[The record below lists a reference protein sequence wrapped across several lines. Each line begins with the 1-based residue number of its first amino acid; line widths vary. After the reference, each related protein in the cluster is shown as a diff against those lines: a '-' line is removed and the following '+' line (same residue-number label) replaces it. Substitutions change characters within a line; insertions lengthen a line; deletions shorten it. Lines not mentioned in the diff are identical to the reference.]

1 MFIPVIRDLARAF
14 RLDATRLYIP
24 LSYASILGGTCTLI
38 GTATNLVV
46 AGMVRDYLASQPA
59 ATASVHRIGMFD
71 ISFIGVPITLVGIAF
86 IMLTSR
92 LLLPEPRK
100 TDITGRFKR
109 RYRAEFMVSPLL
121 NGRTLAGLGFL
132 EAEGLELLE
141 LRQADGS
148 LAEPW
153 PDTRL
158 QAGDSLVFAAT
169 FDLIPTLWDTNGLEP
184 VHTIQRLE
192 SERFSHRLVEVVV
205 SPQCQEIGR
214 KIAELPLPGS
224 PYRVSIIGLSR
235 FGQPVAAPLA
245 EVRIEPGDDLILE
258 VDEDFFNENLN
269 EVEFSLTKRLTGVRF
284 KRYDRALTATG
295 IMVAMVAAA
304 TMGWLSML
312 NAALLATGAML
323 FTGCMTWRWAGRS
336 VDFTILIIIASA
348 MGLGAAV
355 QASGLAAWIAELL
368 MAMGGKHPHLALAMV
383 FSAAL
388 P

>member
-1 MFIPVIRDLARAF
+1 
-14 RLDATRLYIP
+14 
-24 LSYASILGGTCTLI
+24 
-38 GTATNLVV
+38 
-46 AGMVRDYLASQPA
+46 
-59 ATASVHRIGMFD
+59 
-71 ISFIGVPITLVGIAF
+71 
-86 IMLTSR
+86 
-92 LLLPEPRK
+92 
-100 TDITGRFKR
+100 
-109 RYRAEFMVSPLL
+109 MVSPLL

-141 LRQADGS
+141 LRRGDGN
-148 LAEPW
+148 LAEPR

-158 QAGDSLVFAAT
+158 QAGDSLVFVAT

-205 SPQCQEIGR
+205 SPQCEEIGR
-214 KIAELPLPGS
+214 QIKELPLPGS

-295 IMVAMVAAA
+295 IMVTMVAAA
-304 TMGWLSML
+304 TLGWLSML

-336 VDFTILIIIASA
+336 VDFTILIVIASA

-355 QASGLAAWIAELL
+355 QASGLAARIAELL

-383 FSAAL
+383 FLGCIAMNALVTNVASAVFMFPIAL
-388 P
+388 DLAGDLGVSGMPFVMTLMVGASCSFISPYSYQTNLMVYGPGTYRVSDFVRIGVPLTLVVGALTIGLAPVLWPF